1 MSSFAAHDDRF
12 TTKDGWVVPVI
23 DQWCFPTVIGEVAKF
38 DPVLKRVKKFDTL
51 IQAGGNIGIFPKLLA
66 KYFDVV
72 HTFEP
77 DDVNWIAM
85 KANLDGIK
93 NVYAHKAGLGETF
106 GNGTVRVVDD
116 RNIGAH
122 FIGYGEGDVEIMP
135 IDSIGTKNV
144 GLIWLDI
151 EGAELFALKG
161 AEKTIL
167 RDSPVIVLEFRN
179 HPHSYGHSHDDTI
192 KYLEELGYKAVE
204 QLEYDTVFERQ

>member
-1 MSSFAAHDDRF
+1 MAELPPNDSRF
-12 TTKDGWVVPVI
+12 ELRDGWVVPVI
-23 DQWCFPTVIGEVAKF
+23 DQWCFPTVIGEVSKF
-38 DPVLKRVKKFDTL
+38 DPVLRRVKDFRTL

-77 DDVNWIAM
+77 DDVNWIAL
-85 KANLDGIK
+85 KANLEGVKD
-93 NVYAHKAGLGETF
+93 VYCYKLGLGEDF
-106 GNGTVRVVDD
+106 GKGSVRVVDD

-122 FIGYGEGDVEIMP
+122 FIGYGEGEVEIVP
-135 IDSIGTKNV
+135 IDSISTEGV

-192 KYLEELGYKAVE
+192 NYLASLGYRAVE
-204 QLEYDTVFERQ
+204 QLEYDTVFERV